1 MFLFR
6 RSKNA
11 LRSVTMK
18 PDLKISKIDK
28 TVYKL
33 LNWLVAMTQMKPQTK
48 EYHKE
53 GNDNNAYTHHLV
65 DLCGVV
71 YMDCIV
77 CMCVKL
83 KRFNKHFI
91 SVGLSKWV
99 ACKPLQ

>member
-53 GNDNNAYTHHLV
+53 GNDNNAYTHTIWST
-65 DLCGVV
+65 C
-71 YMDCIV
+71 
-77 CMCVKL
+77 
-83 KRFNKHFI
+83 
-91 SVGLSKWV
+91 VGLCTWIALFACASSSKGSINT
-99 ACKPLQ
+99 LFR